1 MRIQQ
6 FSGFGELWHGSG
18 GLTWRSDFDIVNSQ
32 LGEIQAYKIPSIEY
46 RGSSMII
53 GVMKAEIHMEGIT
66 SLKGKRSI
74 VKSVIGR
81 LKSRFNVSVSEVDH
95 QDQKRSAVI
104 GIALV
109 SNETRFID
117 QQFDAIINFMQRD
130 GRFYLGQIERET
142 FS

>member
-1 MRIQQ
+1 
-6 FSGFGELWHGSG
+6 
-18 GLTWRSDFDIVNSQ
+18 
-32 LGEIQAYKIPSIEY
+32 
-46 RGSSMII
+46 MII
-53 GVMKAEIHMEGIT
+53 GVMKAELHLQGVT

-95 QDQKRSAVI
+95 QDEKTLVI
-104 GIALV
+104 GIAVV